1 MRMELR
7 VRRSRQSVF
16 IPAGLKIRKDISM
29 QFVDKAF
36 ARRLE
41 SCEEM
46 PQVLY
51 ARTFQK
57 TRPEIGAAEE
67 EICGGH
73 MIFAG
78 LGSPIGRATG
88 VGLDRPFTA
97 ADLDRVEAFYRAHH
111 APSQVDLCSMH
122 EPAVFELFKERGYAI
137 AELNN
142 VLYRKLDA
150 QEEAQEEKKMPPPPP
165 GCEIRRSRL
174 EEAEAAGKIMENA
187 FFPGG
192 APEAFRGLIAP
203 FYQMERALAFVASV
217 EGRLVA
223 CGTGLVIPEHRVFA
237 LCGAG
242 TLAEF
247 RGRGLQTALL
257 RARMAAAAAAGCEYA
272 VVVTQGGT
280 TSQRNA
286 ERLGFRVAYSK
297 VTVIKQLKPPI

>member
-1 MRMELR
+1 
-7 VRRSRQSVF
+7 
-16 IPAGLKIRKDISM
+16 M

-41 SCEEM
+41 SCEEV

-51 ARTFQK
+51 ARAFQK
-57 TRPEIGAAEE
+57 SRPEIGAAEE

-88 VGLDRPFTA
+88 AGLDRPFTA
-97 ADLDRVEAFYRAHH
+97 DDLDRVEQFYREHK
-111 APSQVDLCSMH
+111 APSQVDLCPLH
-122 EPAVFELFKERGYAI
+122 EATVFEMFKERGYAI

-142 VLYRKLDA
+142 VLYRKLDKA
-150 QEEAQEEKKMPPPPP
+150 EKFPPAPA
-165 GCEIRRSRL
+165 GCEIRRSPI
-174 EEAEAAGKIMENA
+174 EEAEVTGGIVESA
-187 FFPGG
+187 FFPDG
-192 APEAFRGLIAP
+192 APEAFRGLITP
-203 FYQMERALAFVASV
+203 LYQMDRALAFVASV
-217 EGRLVA
+217 DGKLVA
-223 CGTGLVIPEHRVFA
+223 CGVGLTIPEHRVFA

-242 TLAEF
+242 TLAGY

-257 RARMAAAAAAGCEYA
+257 QARMAAASEAGCEYA
-272 VVVTQGGT
+272 VVVTNGGT

-297 VTVIKQLKPPI
+297 VTVIKQFNT

>member
-1 MRMELR
+1 
-7 VRRSRQSVF
+7 
-16 IPAGLKIRKDISM
+16 M
-29 QFVDKAF
+29 QFVDQAF

-46 PQVLY
+46 PQVMY
-51 ARTFQK
+51 ARLFQK

-88 VGLDRPFTA
+88 VGLGRPLTPE
-97 ADLDRVEAFYRAHH
+97 DLNRVEQFYRAHK
-111 APSQVDLCSMH
+111 APAQVDLCSMH
-122 EPAVFELFKERGYAI
+122 RPEVFELFKERGYAI

-150 QEEAQEEKKMPPPPP
+150 QEKFPPPPA
-165 GCEIRRSRL
+165 GCEIRRSL
-174 EEAEAAGKIMENA
+174 PEEADRAGAIVEGA
-187 FFPGG
+187 FFPDG
-192 APEAFRGLIAP
+192 APEAYQGLIAP
-203 FYQMERALAFVASV
+203 FYQMDGALAFVASFD
-217 EGRLVA
+217 GKLVA

-257 RARMAAAAAAGCEYA
+257 QARMQAAVEAGCEYA

-297 VTVIKQLKPPI
+297 ATVIKQLET

>member
-1 MRMELR
+1 
-7 VRRSRQSVF
+7 
-16 IPAGLKIRKDISM
+16 M

-51 ARTFQK
+51 ARVFRK

-73 MIFAG
+73 MVFAG

-88 VGLDRPFTA
+88 AGLDGAFTKE
-97 ADLDRVEAFYRAHH
+97 DVDRIEQFYRRWK
-111 APSQVDLCSMH
+111 APSQVDLTPMH
-122 EPAVFELFKERGYAI
+122 GPEVFEMFKERGYAI

-142 VLYRKLDA
+142 VLYRRLDR
-150 QEEAQEEKKMPPPPP
+150 EEKFPAPPAA
-165 GCEIRRSRL
+165 CEIRRSPV
-174 EEAEAAGKIMENA
+174 EEAEVTGAIVEGA
-187 FFPGG
+187 FFPEG
-192 APEAFRGLIAP
+192 APEAYRGLITP
-203 FYQMERALAFVASV
+203 LYQMEGALAFVATM
-217 EGRLVA
+217 EGKTVA
-223 CGTGLVIPEHRVFA
+223 CGTGLVIPEHKVFA

-257 RARMAAAAAAGCEYA
+257 RARMAAALEAGCEYA

-297 VTVIKQLKPPI
+297 VTVIKSLDP

>member
-1 MRMELR
+1 
-7 VRRSRQSVF
+7 
-16 IPAGLKIRKDISM
+16 M
-29 QFVDKAF
+29 QFMDRAL
-36 ARRLE
+36 ARRFE

-46 PQVLY
+46 PQVMY
-51 ARTFQK
+51 ARMFQK

-88 VGLDRPFTA
+88 AGLDRPFTA
-97 ADLDRVEAFYRAHH
+97 EDLDRVESFYRRHE
-111 APSQVDLCSMH
+111 APSQVDLSPMH
-122 EPAVFELFKERGYAI
+122 EPAVFELFKERGYGI

-150 QEEAQEEKKMPPPPP
+150 DESFPAAPP
-165 GCEIRRSRL
+165 GCEIRRSRVD
-174 EEAEAAGKIMENA
+174 EADTAGAIVERA
-187 FFPGG
+187 FFPDG

-203 FYQMERALAFVASV
+203 FYQMEGVLAFVASV
-217 EGRLVA
+217 QGKLVA

-242 TLAEF
+242 TTAEF

-257 RARMAAAAAAGCEYA
+257 RARMAAASQAGCEYV

-297 VTVIKQLKPPI
+297 VTVIRNIANA

>member
-1 MRMELR
+1 
-7 VRRSRQSVF
+7 
-16 IPAGLKIRKDISM
+16 M

-41 SCEEM
+41 SVEEL

-57 TRPEIGAAEE
+57 IRPEIGAADAEV
-67 EICGGH
+67 CGGH
-73 MIFAG
+73 MSFCG
-78 LGSPIGRATG
+78 LGSPVGRAVG
-88 VGLDRPFTA
+88 MGLDRPFTP
-97 ADLDRVEAFYRAHH
+97 ADIEQVEAFYRSHK
-111 APSQVDLCSMH
+111 APAQVDLCPMH
-122 EPAVFELFKERGYAI
+122 EPSVFEMFKERGYAI

-142 VLYRKLDA
+142 VLYRKLNK
-150 QEEAQEEKKMPPPPP
+150 EEEFPPPPP
-165 GCEIRRSRL
+165 GYEIRRSLL
-174 EEAEAAGKIMENA
+174 EEATRAGEIVETA
-187 FFPGG
+187 FFPDG

-203 FYQMERALAFVASV
+203 FYQMEGALPFVASAD
-217 EGRLVA
+217 GKLVA
-223 CGTGLVIPEHRVFA
+223 CGTGLVIPEHGVFA

-242 TLAEF
+242 TLTEY

-257 RARMAAAAAAGCEYA
+257 GARMAAAVEAGCEYA

-297 VTVIKQLKPPI
+297 ATVIKQMFPVD

>member
-1 MRMELR
+1 
-7 VRRSRQSVF
+7 
-16 IPAGLKIRKDISM
+16 M
-29 QFVDKAF
+29 QFVDKAL

-41 SCEEM
+41 SGEEM

-51 ARTFQK
+51 ARMFQK
-57 TRPEIGAAEE
+57 TRPEIGAAED

-97 ADLDRVEAFYRAHH
+97 EDLDRVEQFYRAHQ
-111 APSQVDLCSMH
+111 APSQVDLCPMH
-122 EPAVFELFKERGYAI
+122 EPAVFELFKERGYGI

-150 QEEAQEEKKMPPPPP
+150 GEKSPPPPA
-165 GCEIRRSRL
+165 GSEIRRSL
-174 EEAEAAGKIMENA
+174 PEEADRAGTIVETA
-187 FFPGG
+187 FFPDG
-192 APEAFRGLIAP
+192 APEAYRGLVAP

-223 CGTGLVIPEHRVFA
+223 CGTGLVIPEHKVFA

-257 RARMAAAAAAGCEYA
+257 RARMAAALEAGCEYA

-280 TSQRNA
+280 ISQRNA

-297 VTVIKQLKPPI
+297 VTVIKQLEPLG

>member
-1 MRMELR
+1 
-7 VRRSRQSVF
+7 
-16 IPAGLKIRKDISM
+16 M
-29 QFVDKAF
+29 QLLDKAF

-46 PQVLY
+46 PQVMY
-51 ARTFQK
+51 ARLFQK
-57 TRPEIGAAEE
+57 TRPEMGAAEE

-73 MIFAG
+73 MVFAG

-88 VGLDRPFTA
+88 VGLDRPFTSG
-97 ADLDRVEAFYRAHH
+97 DLDRVETFYRGLH
-111 APSQVDLCSMH
+111 APAQVDLCSMH

-142 VLYRKLDA
+142 VLFRKLDT
-150 QEEAQEEKKMPPPPP
+150 EENFFLPPP
-165 GCEIRRSRL
+165 GCEIRPSL
-174 EEAEAAGKIMENA
+174 LDEADVAGNVVETA
-187 FFPGG
+187 FFPEG
-192 APEAFRGLIAP
+192 APEPFRGLIAP
-203 FYQMERALAFVASV
+203 FYQMERALAFVATV
-217 EGRLVA
+217 EGKIVA

-257 RARMAAAAAAGCEYA
+257 RARMHAAVAAGCEYA

-297 VTVIKQLKPPI
+297 VTVIKNMEAS